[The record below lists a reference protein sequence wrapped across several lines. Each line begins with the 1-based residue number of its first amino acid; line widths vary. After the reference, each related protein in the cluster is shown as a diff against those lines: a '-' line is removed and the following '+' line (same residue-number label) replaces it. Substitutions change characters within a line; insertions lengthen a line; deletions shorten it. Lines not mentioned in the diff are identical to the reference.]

1 MSQEEANAANAAN
14 AAFPLAAKAALAA
27 LAAKAAKAAKAALVR
42 EPRIHKRGN
51 VRKGAMHFIMACVQ
65 LLHEAST
72 CRCLLYTS
80 PSPRDLS
87 TSRMPSS
94 A

>member
-1 MSQEEANAANAAN
+1 MDEDQPIKLDISLYFQIEDVKMQYAAMEKYMEGMDKVSWEYRHAEKIKTE
-14 AAFPLAAKAALAA
+14 LY
-27 LAAKAAKAAKAALVR
+27 
-42 EPRIHKRGN
+42 
-51 VRKGAMHFIMACVQ
+51 
-65 LLHEAST
+65 S
-72 CRCLLYTS
+72 CLLYTS